1 MKDFVLALEEIKPAF
16 GVDDKSLENSFR
28 GGIYNH
34 GKQFDKVFKLGNDLI
49 QSIQSSSSAN
59 PLLSVLLEGQNGSG
73 KTALAAKLALDSGF
87 PYVKMI
93 SPEQF
98 VGFTEYAKVAAIAKV
113 FEDAYKS
120 PLSLI
125 VLDDIE
131 RLLEFVHIGP
141 RFSNQILQNLVVL
154 LKKKPPNEDRK
165 LLVIGTTS
173 MKEVLKELEV
183 VNCFNTTLHVPNIMQ
198 SNELTAVLSVF
209 NCPSTELQA
218 IAAEFD
224 QKYTTFGIPVK
235 TLMLAIDLAKE

>member
-93 SPEQF
+93 SPE
-98 VGFTEYAKVAAIAKV
+98 
-113 FEDAYKS
+113 
-120 PLSLI
+120 
-125 VLDDIE
+125 
-131 RLLEFVHIGP
+131 
-141 RFSNQILQNLVVL
+141 
-154 LKKKPPNEDRK
+154 
-165 LLVIGTTS
+165 
-173 MKEVLKELEV
+173 
-183 VNCFNTTLHVPNIMQ
+183 
-198 SNELTAVLSVF
+198 
-209 NCPSTELQA
+209 
-218 IAAEFD
+218 
-224 QKYTTFGIPVK
+224 
-235 TLMLAIDLAKE
+235 